1 MCLAEKQQ
9 IPILYSL
16 VWLERGSNPRST
28 TVESSTLTFTPP
40 MRLIVYWILELF
52 LHCDIL
58 FLVFQ
63 SIFHIYLSQHVYIS
77 HSFSTDKNTFFV
89 LFLLT
94 CDSLYYSFS
103 EKKIVFVKL
112 WCLLVS
118 STYIMYLR
126 SFFCFTHINALIQLA
141 ALSINDIF
149 CQSVLLQ
156 FIYSL

>member
-1 MCLAEKQQ
+1 MLSGEATNTNF
-9 IPILYSL
+9 IVFGLT
-16 VWLERGSNPRST
+16 RTGSNPRST
-28 TVESSTLTFTPP
+28 TVESSTLTFTPS

-52 LHCDIL
+52 LHCDIF

-77 HSFSTDKNTFFV
+77 HLFSTDKNTFVV

-94 CDSLYYSFS
+94 CGSLYYSFS
-103 EKKIVFVKL
+103 EEKIVFVKL

-126 SFFCFTHINALIQLA
+126 NFLCFTHINALIQLA

-149 CQSVLLQ
+149 RQPVLLQ
-156 FIYSL
+156 SIYSL

>member
-1 MCLAEKQQ
+1 MLSGEATNTNF
-9 IPILYSL
+9 IVFGLT
-16 VWLERGSNPRST
+16 RTGSNPRST
-28 TVESSTLTFTPP
+28 TVESSTLTFTPS

-52 LHCDIL
+52 LHCDIF

-77 HSFSTDKNTFFV
+77 HLFSTDKNTFVV

-94 CDSLYYSFS
+94 CGSLYYSFS
-103 EKKIVFVKL
+103 EEKIVFVKL

-126 SFFCFTHINALIQLA
+126 NFLCCTHINALIQLA

-149 CQSVLLQ
+149 RQPVLLQ
-156 FIYSL
+156 SIYSL

>member
-1 MCLAEKQQ
+1 MLSGEATNTNF
-9 IPILYSL
+9 IVFGLT
-16 VWLERGSNPRST
+16 RTGSNPRST
-28 TVESSTLTFTPP
+28 TVESSTLTFTPS

-52 LHCDIL
+52 LHCDIF

-77 HSFSTDKNTFFV
+77 HLFSTDKNTFVV

-94 CDSLYYSFS
+94 CGSLYYSFS
-103 EKKIVFVKL
+103 EEKIVFVKL

-118 STYIMYLR
+118 STYIMYIRNFL
-126 SFFCFTHINALIQLA
+126 CCTHINALIQLA

-149 CQSVLLQ
+149 RQPVLLQ
-156 FIYSL
+156 SIYSL